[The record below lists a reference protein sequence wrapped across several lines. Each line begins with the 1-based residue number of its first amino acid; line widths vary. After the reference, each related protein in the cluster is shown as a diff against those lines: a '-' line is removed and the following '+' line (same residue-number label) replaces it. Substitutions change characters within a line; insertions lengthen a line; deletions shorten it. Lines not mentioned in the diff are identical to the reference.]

1 MGRTIKEEVTNV
13 DQTDNIAALLSLL
26 PKYDLSLS
34 LVLTNDI
41 FTSSAPAALGPLS
54 VEEVLEYLDG
64 ILLETGLPMD
74 LIQKARIELSA
85 LEAPV
90 AEVQEPRPD
99 PLEGVS
105 SLDPT
110 MKPALDNAEGSNG
123 AAVPGRLDS
132 LRSHLS
138 SITGQRTTST
148 DQQLRQRFLEESAYD
163 AARLQIRSELANM
176 TKTMENNLALA
187 HDDIKSL
194 VYKWNQLLKERIDD
208 RIANPPPGRVGSV
221 HEWDFIALV
230 PSERS
235 AYVTI
240 FEMLR
245 QQSGNSPTV
254 HDGVTIASACIN
266 IGRLIEREY
275 QAQEIQ
281 KRDSERY
288 KRNMDLAKTGM
299 LGPGGPTAELRRMWK
314 KELDRVEQEEKNDDG
329 LKGWTQVIRV
339 RVGASL
345 IATLIDLATLER
357 KVTVT
362 ETDEDGES
370 RSVTQ

>member
-1 MGRTIKEEVTNV
+1 M
-13 DQTDNIAALLSLL
+13 SLL
-26 PKYDLSLS
+26 PKYDLSLA

-41 FTSSAPAALGPLS
+41 FSSSAPAALGPLS
-54 VEEVLEYLDG
+54 VEEVLDYLDG
-64 ILLETGLPMD
+64 ILSETGLPRD
-74 LIQKARIELSA
+74 VIQKARIELSA

-105 SLDPT
+105 TIDPT
-110 MKPALDNAEGSNG
+110 MKPALDNSEGPDDS
-123 AAVPGRLDS
+123 AVPGRLDS

-163 AARLQIRSELANM
+163 AARLQIRSELASM
-176 TKTMENNLALA
+176 TRTMENNLALA

-194 VYKWNQLLKERIDD
+194 VYKWNQILKERIDD
-208 RIANPPPGRVGSV
+208 RIANPPPARVGSV

-240 FEMLR
+240 FELLK
-245 QQSGNSPTV
+245 QQSGSSTV

-266 IGRLIEREY
+266 IGKLIEREY

-314 KELDRVEQEEKNDDG
+314 KEMDRVEQEEKNDDG
-329 LKGWTQVIRV
+329 LKGWTQIIRV

-345 IATLIDLATLER
+345 IATLIDLATLTR

-362 ETDEDGES
+362 ETDENGDP